1 MKIYEILKIPF
12 KIINK
17 IIINPIIKNS
27 LGRCGQKISVGKNF
41 QAYGIKNINFGNDIA
56 IGADNIMM
64 CTRAKIIIG
73 DHVMTGPRVTFITG
87 GHRYDLPGRIMKS
100 INNNEK
106 LPENDQDIILEGDN
120 WIGANATILKG
131 VRIGE
136 GAIIAAGAVVIND
149 VPPFSI
155 VGGIPAK
162 VIKYRFK

>member
-1 MKIYEILKIPF
+1 MTLYEI
-12 KIINK
+12 INFPMRVWNRCIK
-17 IIINPIIKNS
+17 SLIIKRS
-27 LGRCGQKISVGKNF
+27 LGNYGKKIQIGKNF
-41 QAYGIKNINFGNDIA
+41 QAYGIKNIFLGNDVG
-56 IGADNIMM
+56 IGADNTMM

-87 GHRYDLPGRIMKS
+87 GHRYDLPGRVMKS
-100 INNNEK
+100 IGNDEK
-106 LPENDQDIILEGDN
+106 LPENDQDIVLEGDN

-136 GAIIAAGAVVIND
+136 GAIIAAGAVVAND
-149 VPPFSI
+149 VPAFSI